1 MELSMKNVKT
11 SLYTAKPTEKTTTN
25 ITTKLTTNLTT
36 KPAKDKK
43 LVAKKTKITAAKK
56 ASNGGDASFTL
67 NAQLSFPNG
76 SGFAFCAPTSIVK
89 DSKVGTEQLLVSLRE
104 TCVFLETMLKT
115 QMGQQS

>member
-1 MELSMKNVKT
+1 MKNVKT

-36 KPAKDKK
+36 KPATEKRI
-43 LVAKKTKITAAKK
+43 VAKKSKVVALKR

-89 DSKVGTEQLLVSLRE
+89 DNKLGTEQLLSSLRE

-115 QMGQQS
+115 QMGQHS